1 MKQWLDDNDN
11 DGIRPESITVRLLK
25 NGKETG
31 QTLVLNE
38 GNQWQGQFTDLAKYE
53 DGKKIDYTIAEAKV
67 EDYTSQ
73 ITGSMEEGFV
83 ITNVKENIIVNKSD
97 SFNNNI
103 TGEINIDKKD
113 SFDSIKTDDESYL
126 TISIF
131 LFMTSLLGIIILGA
145 YEIYLKKVNK

>member
-1 MKQWLDDNDN
+1 
-11 DGIRPESITVRLLK
+11 
-25 NGKETG
+25 
-31 QTLVLNE
+31 
-38 GNQWQGQFTDLAKYE
+38 
-53 DGKKIDYTIAEAKV
+53 IDYTIAEAKV
-67 EDYTSQ
+67 EGYTSQ

-97 SFNNNI
+97 SFNNI

-126 TISIF
+126 TISTF